1 MMISMRLSVIIMLV
15 AFASGARSEGAA
27 GPCAWV
33 RASSLVVPLG
43 SPVTAT
49 CEVSEGCHLFS
60 QRDLH
65 LDWQLENRLIPDGVV
80 ATESGRLSRIVIP
93 NFNYTRAFLVC
104 LARGSPSQV
113 VGGVQIR
120 AGCISTHGSTEHQL
134 SDEPELTQHVGLSLG
149 PQPAGDPPGHQIL
162 PPHGD
167 RGFRPEPHLRAA
179 ARGPPLQHSPF
190 RLCLFL

>member
-1 MMISMRLSVIIMLV
+1 MDSS
-15 AFASGARSEGAA
+15 FSEGAA

-33 RASSLVVPLG
+33 RASSSVVPLG

-60 QRDLH
+60 QPDLH
-65 LDWQLENRLIPDGVV
+65 LDWRLENRLIPDGVV

-113 VGGVQIR
+113 VGGLQIR
-120 AGCISTHGSTEHQL
+120 AGCMWDTFLTPDSCFFSVGMSTGDQR
-134 SDEPELTQHVGLSLG
+134 LTSLARLTLFSSANLNL
-149 PQPAGDPPGHQIL
+149 PVKPP
-162 PPHGD
+162 
-167 RGFRPEPHLRAA
+167 RFVFFFF
-179 ARGPPLQHSPF
+179 ARKTF
-190 RLCLFL
+190 